1 MAINDFS
8 SIIQL
13 SATLLIAFVAVDYV
27 KSYIGQL
34 VERVFGF
41 ENFIKSSFD
50 ECRHQLTDKETLDNL
65 EPVLI
70 NGKSTNAA
78 IEEEKRRTETLTKE
92 IDDTE
97 EEMLEMTKSACYV
110 RSMPSVCLF
119 LFMCSVAVLLSGA
132 VEYRFEDFSHIFV
145 SIFCILSMLYLLW
158 GWFEGEKE
166 KQHGYANFF
175 SLRCSILW
183 FFIIFSIA
191 AFGSLYLFFK
201 AVSCKPLFNS
211 SWWYCIL
218 AFVLLTFINYL
229 VFSFK
234 IYSNTGKMKNYIRQR
249 QSNLMEKCEKSKR
262 DVSDLMA
269 TVRVDSKIKVDGV

>member
-50 ECRHQLTDKETLDNL
+50 ECRHQLTDKETFDNL

-78 IEEEKRRTETLTKE
+78 IEEEKRKTETLTKE
-92 IDDTE
+92 IEDTE
-97 EEMLEMTKSACYV
+97 DEMLKMTKSACYV

-119 LFMCSVAVLLSGA
+119 LFMCHVTILLAGA
-132 VEYRFEDFSHIFV
+132 VEPRLEDFSHIFV
-145 SIFCILSMLYLLW
+145 SIFCILSMLYLFW

-166 KQHGYANFF
+166 KQNRFTNFF

-183 FFIIFSIA
+183 FIIIFSIA
-191 AFGSLYLFFK
+191 AFESLYLFFK

-229 VFSFK
+229 VFSLK
-234 IYSNTGKMKNYIRQR
+234 IYSNTGKMKIYIRRR
-249 QSNLMEKCEKSKR
+249 QSSLMEKCEKSKK

-269 TVRVDSKIKVDGV
+269 TVRVDSKIKVDSV